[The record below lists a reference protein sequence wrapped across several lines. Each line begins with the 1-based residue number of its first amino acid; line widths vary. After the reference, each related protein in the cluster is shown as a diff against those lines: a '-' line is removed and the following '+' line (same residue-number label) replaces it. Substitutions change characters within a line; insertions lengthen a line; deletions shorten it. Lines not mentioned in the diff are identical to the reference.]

1 MGVMLSYSLDLL
13 GVAAFASYGA
23 YRAMQVRMN
32 LFGVFVCAGVVS
44 MGGGTVREV
53 ILHGTPRYLL
63 DYWYVAVVGLAVAA
77 TVAAFR
83 HFDRINVV
91 LEILDAVGLG
101 AFALFGAIRAAEAGL
116 GLGGMMLGGALTAVG
131 GGVLC
136 DLLTGR
142 SPQLFFADLSV
153 VPVLLTTV
161 AAWLLRGHLDHPGA
175 VSGLVA
181 SAAAI
186 RLLTLRQGWELW
198 RPGAARHHDRRVTET
213 VMIPLRPGGHPHPG
227 AGTAPTPPARRPA
240 RATGRARVVT
250 AGSPPG
256 HPVTPPVH
264 HHRR

>member
-1 MGVMLSYSLDLL
+1 MLSYGLDLL

-63 DYWYVAVVGLAVAA
+63 DYWYVAVVGLAVAG

-83 HFDRINVV
+83 HFDRINAV
-91 LEILDAVGLG
+91 LEVLDAVGLG
-101 AFALFGAIRAAEAGL
+101 AFALFGAMRAADAGL
-116 GLGGMMLGGALTAVG
+116 GLGGMMLGGVLTAVG
-131 GGVLC
+131 GGVIC

-142 SPQLFFADLSV
+142 SPQLFFTDLSV

-161 AAWLLRGHLDHPGA
+161 AAWLLRDHLDHPA
-175 VSGLVA
+175 PVSVLVA

-198 RPGAARHHDRRVTET
+198 RPGVTRHRDRRVSET
-213 VMIPLRPGGHPHPG
+213 VMIPLGPGEDPRHG
-227 AGTAPTPPARRPA
+227 AGTVHLPPVRRPA

-250 AGSPPG
+250 AVSPPG
-256 HPVTPPVH
+256 RPVTPPVH
-264 HHRR
+264 HHPR